1 MASFV
6 TNEYK
11 LDITPQGNY
20 PVVYLSQF
28 ENGRQIK
35 FIMMNRGR
43 TFIIPSSGISVTIS
57 GVKSNGG
64 YYEHICTFDS
74 RNVYVPVENDMTD
87 VSGRGV
93 ATIKFTD
100 GDGDTVVSAKFV
112 MNVQEATSD
121 SGIEVPTVAETIL
134 QQILSE
140 IRQEASKLDIDMDE
154 LDAKIEEFKTTVN
167 NDFDDFK
174 SDVNADIDSIDARM
188 DNFLA
193 SQAGVSNGINI
204 QSDVL
209 YEKTGTGW
217 SNYFDLSQDPRDYDY
232 LILTYGAREVDEY
245 RSYGS
250 RIVMSDEL
258 VDTAYDTTPGAS
270 NIKLLEIGFTG
281 RLSTNAGGSTINP
294 QGMNQYRLQ
303 IYRLPGSYTRYMV
316 MNTASWWNGSSSVN
330 ATGWFGDDTAEALI
344 TKVIGIKFVPAGTD
358 KDAEL
363 ADIRVGADGVTYT
376 SAGEAVR
383 KQIADLKSGMSD
395 ITGRL
400 QDLEDGGIGWTSEQ
414 KSAVLAIARAV
425 AYKTENGDQ
434 LYSDLYDALY
444 AVRIRYTIANSL
456 TRCTSNNNATSIME
470 GYNYSAVLT
479 PSSGYE
485 LSSVQIM
492 MGGVNITASVY
503 ENGVINI
510 AEVTGNVVITAAA
523 TKILPDGYTA
533 LEYVTADGNQYINTG
548 IAETEIISAEYDFSL
563 NADSRYGTGNHIL
576 SSANVFMPFLRST
589 YTESDHAR
597 DLMVCN
603 RGQSAGTETAFQWS
617 LNRRYAFKA
626 FMGGTNNIV
635 IDNAQVATIQVG
647 NTLSAQ
653 NNLYLF
659 AYGKLPANAV
669 YRFNGNLYS
678 MRLYNSSGTLIHKY
692 LPCLDS
698 NNIAGL
704 YDTVSQTFLHSE
716 SGTELI
722 AGGVA

>member
-1 MASFV
+1 MALENVITSLV
-6 TNEYK
+6 
-11 LDITPQGNY
+11 LDVIDHDQSSATVKAIALDSKTRYVKATLVQHGIDY
-20 PVVYLSQF
+20 PVDESATVTLTILRPDNVGVQITGSVVDVDNADRTGTIKGVYSELSQAALA
-28 ENGRQIK
+28 K
-35 FIMMNRGR
+35 
-43 TFIIPSSGISVTIS
+43 SGTLKAQFKLTS
-57 GVKSNGG
+57 G
-64 YYEHICTFDS
+64 E
-74 RNVYVPVENDMTD
+74 
-87 VSGRGV
+87 
-93 ATIKFTD
+93 
-100 GDGDTVVSAKFV
+100 
-112 MNVQEATSD
+112 
-121 SGIEVPTVAETIL
+121 
-134 QQILSE
+134 QILRTE
-140 IRQEASKLDIDMDE
+140 IFQVK
-154 LDAKIEEFKTTVN
+154 
-167 NDFDDFK
+167 
-174 SDVNADIDSIDARM
+174 
-188 DNFLA
+188 
-193 SQAGVSNGINI
+193 NGIAL
-204 QSDVL
+204 DG
-209 YEKTGTGW
+209 ETDTWAG
-217 SNYFDLSQDPRDYDY
+217 
-232 LILTYGAREVDEY
+232 EY
-245 RSYGS
+245 QGYNL
-250 RIVMSDEL
+250 DEL
-258 VDTAYDTTPGAS
+258 VQ
-270 NIKLLEIGFTG
+270 N
-281 RLSTNAGGSTINP
+281 
-294 QGMNQYRLQ
+294 
-303 IYRLPGSYTRYMV
+303 V
-316 MNTASWWNGSSSVN
+316 NTAVG
-330 ATGWFGDDTAEALI
+330 
-344 TKVIGIKFVPAGTD
+344 KV
-358 KDAEL
+358 DAMEQ
-363 ADIRVGADGVTYT
+363 DV
-376 SAGEAVR
+376 SE
-383 KQIADLKSGMSD
+383 LKSGFSD
-395 ITGRL
+395 ISGRL
-400 QDLEDGGIGWTSEQ
+400 QDLEDRGIGWTSEQ

-456 TRCTSNNNATSIME
+456 THCASNNNATSIME

-479 PSSGYE
+479 PSNGYE

-510 AEVTGNVVITAAA
+510 AEVTGNVVITATA

-603 RGQSAGTETAFQWS
+603 RGQNAGTETAFQWS

-635 IDNAQVATIQVG
+635 IDNAQVASISVG

-659 AYGKLPANAV
+659 TYGKLLANAA

-678 MRLYNSSGTLIHKY
+678 MRIYNSSGTLIHRY

-698 NNIAGL
+698 NNVAGL

>member
-1 MASFV
+1 MAYTPTLWAKGDKV
-6 TNEYK
+6 TSEKLNKIEQGIVDKVDKETGKTLSTNDFTDAYK
-11 LDITPQGNY
+11 TKLEGIEANADKTTIDATLTSYGAAADAKATGNAI
-20 PVVYLSQF
+20 Q
-28 ENGRQIK
+28 NI
-35 FIMMNRGR
+35 
-43 TFIIPSSGISVTIS
+43 
-57 GVKSNGG
+57 
-64 YYEHICTFDS
+64 
-74 RNVYVPVENDMTD
+74 ENDLD
-87 VSGRGV
+87 GKV
-93 ATIKFTD
+93 ATIESNLD
-100 GDGDTVVSAKFV
+100 GKVE
-112 MNVQEATSD
+112 N
-121 SGIEVPTVAETIL
+121 L
-134 QQILSE
+134 
-140 IRQEASKLDIDMDE
+140 
-154 LDAKIEEFKTTVN
+154 
-167 NDFDDFK
+167 K
-174 SDVNADIDSIDARM
+174 SLV
-188 DNFLA
+188 
-193 SQAGVSNGINI
+193 
-204 QSDVL
+204 
-209 YEKTGTGW
+209 GTP
-217 SNYFDLSQDPRDYDY
+217 LK
-232 LILTYGAREVDEY
+232 A
-245 RSYGS
+245 
-250 RIVMSDEL
+250 
-258 VDTAYDTTPGAS
+258 
-270 NIKLLEIGFTG
+270 
-281 RLSTNAGGSTINP
+281 
-294 QGMNQYRLQ
+294 
-303 IYRLPGSYTRYMV
+303 
-316 MNTASWWNGSSSVN
+316 NTASAMTDTSKIYVYTGNESGYTNGDWYYHDGSAWVDGGTYNSV
-330 ATGWFGDDTAEALI
+330 AVEVDKTLTVDGMPADSKTTGDE
-344 TKVIGIKFVPAGTD
+344 IGA
-358 KDAEL
+358 
-363 ADIRVGADGVTYT
+363 
-376 SAGEAVR
+376 
-383 KQIADLKSGMSD
+383 LKSGITD

-444 AVRIRYTIANSL
+444 AVRIRHTITNSL
-456 TRCTSNNNATSIME
+456 TRCTSNNYATSIME

-479 PSSGYE
+479 PLSGYE

-510 AEVTGNVVITAAA
+510 AEVTGNVVITATA

-589 YTESDHAR
+589 YTETDHAR

-635 IDNAQVATIQVG
+635 IDNAQVASISVG

-659 AYGKLPANAV
+659 AYGKLPTNAA

-678 MRLYNSSGTLIHKY
+678 MRIYNSSGTLIHRY

-698 NNIAGL
+698 NNVAGL

-722 AGGVA
+722 AGGAA